1 MRTAIAA
8 LFMSLLAP
16 VAHSQSAA
24 ADAAPSAALPAMR
37 FAATICSDEIYD
49 ALKGNQLFASLD
61 KTTPGSAI
69 LIRVSHIYGRNS
81 ASTASDVA
89 SLIFAVGSLG
99 LLPAMSNKDLT
110 MVYEVVVNGSP
121 VIAYK
126 YSKGITHVFNIHATD
141 KSHGLG
147 ADGLAWVTETARQ
160 FAADLSQDA
169 RFAELRSEYHY
180 YFDAVPVASAAF
192 Q

>member
-1 MRTAIAA
+1 MRTAIAV

-16 VAHSQSAA
+16 VAYSQSAA
-24 ADAAPSAALPAMR
+24 AAAAPPAAFPAMR
-37 FAATICSDEIYD
+37 FAATICNDEIYD
-49 ALKGNQLFASLD
+49 ALKGNPLFATLD

-110 MVYEVVVNGSP
+110 IVYEVVVNGSP

-160 FAADLSQDA
+160 FTADLAQDM

-180 YFDAVPVASAAF
+180 YFDSAPVTSAAYR
-192 Q
+192 